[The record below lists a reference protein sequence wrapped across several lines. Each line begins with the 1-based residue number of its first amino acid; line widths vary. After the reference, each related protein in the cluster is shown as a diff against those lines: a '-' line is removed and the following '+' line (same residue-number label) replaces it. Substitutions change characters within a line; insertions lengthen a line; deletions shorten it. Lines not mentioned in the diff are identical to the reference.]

1 MLDSTSLVPDDW
13 SGLISRVAGDLDLD
27 ALAKE
32 TRALVRRRGV
42 PDAQALLRLALA
54 RGPGGMSLRQTA
66 AWAHLSGVADLTD
79 ASLNDRL
86 HQSCDFLAAIVAK
99 LLAARTPVAL
109 SALAG
114 TRACGSRMEAA
125 SASRAVAAR
134 IGACMASMT
143 LAPAASA
150 IWN

>member
-1 MLDSTSLVPDDW
+1 MTFIR
-13 SGLISRVAGDLDLD
+13 ISCSCVAGDLDLD
-27 ALAKE
+27 ALAKK

-42 PDAQALLRLALA
+42 PDAKALSRVALA

-99 LLAARTPVAL
+99 LLAARTL
-109 SALAG
+109 RLARVG
-114 TRACGSRMEAA
+114 RDAVCGSRMGAA
-125 SASRAVAAR
+125 SASRAVAVR
-134 IGACMASMT
+134 IGACMASMI